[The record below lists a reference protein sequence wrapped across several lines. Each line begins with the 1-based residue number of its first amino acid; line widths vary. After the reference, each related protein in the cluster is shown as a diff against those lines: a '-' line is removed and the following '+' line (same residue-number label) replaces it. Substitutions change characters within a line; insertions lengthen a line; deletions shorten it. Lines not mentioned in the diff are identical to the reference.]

1 MIKKEYTL
9 INVLKFF
16 CAILVIAIHSIYG
29 KTNSSQYKNIAH
41 LKLKNKGPFI
51 GPLIMFRS

>member
-29 KTNSSQYKNIAH
+29 KTNSEYFLKTTARIAVPIF
-41 LKLKNKGPFI
+41 L
-51 GPLIMFRS
+51 